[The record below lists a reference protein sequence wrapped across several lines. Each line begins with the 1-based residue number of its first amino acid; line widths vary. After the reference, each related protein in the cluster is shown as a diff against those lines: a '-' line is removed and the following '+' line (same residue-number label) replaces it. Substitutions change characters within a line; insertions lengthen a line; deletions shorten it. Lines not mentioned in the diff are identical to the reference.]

1 MIAPMELI
9 DVTRAKSNLTNDNV
23 EKQIIPKENRPLV
36 ERIYD
41 IVTNLYFIIFF
52 LISLNLIVIS
62 VWLYGLLAAISQ
74 K

>member
-41 IVTNLYFIIFF
+41 VVTNLYFIIFF

>member
-1 MIAPMELI
+1 MELI
-9 DVTRAKSNLTNDNV
+9 DVTKTNTKLTNDNI
-23 EKQIIPKENRPLV
+23 EKQFTPNKDQPLI

-62 VWLYGLLAAISQ
+62 VWLYGLFAAITR
-74 K
+74 